1 MVAFAI
7 TRWPG
12 MYPQNF
18 SAAYAL
24 LFCAG
29 VYFVGRTAWWL
40 PLLTMFIS
48 DMALNLY
55 YRYALD
61 YDVFNLSMLRYMLGN
76 YGVYVCLIWLGRLFT
91 PRASFTALLGGG
103 VLGAL
108 MFYLL
113 TNTFAWFFN
122 PFNNPEYTRTLG
134 GWLIALTKGTAGW
147 PETWEFFRN
156 TLLSGGLFT
165 GLFVGAMKA
174 SEAMDEAKEPET
186 ETEAEG
192 EEAKPDE
199 AKA

>member
-1 MVAFAI
+1 MKNKYALPVALMVAFAI

-76 YGVYVCLIWLGRLFT
+76 YGVYIALIWLGRCFT

-122 PFNNPEYTRTLG
+122 PFNNPEYTRTLT
-134 GWLIALTKGTAGW
+134 GWITA
-147 PETWEFFRN
+147 
-156 TLLSGGLFT
+156 
-165 GLFVGAMKA
+165 VGSA
-174 SEAMDEAKEPET
+174 PQQ
-186 ETEAEG
+186 
-192 EEAKPDE
+192 PIL
-199 AKA
+199 